1 MLYFSTGDHPT
12 DHNLNRL
19 DHLASVDRFDG
30 DPEQMHGWLVAVI
43 QSIRALPRVAA
54 THFTGYYSLGNAHFE
69 MSAER
74 RAATWRKLAE
84 ELREHVNAAHADPA
98 LRSDNPLGA
107 PDVSDRQQ
115 SRGERLT
122 ALCDKLDRASW
133 GTREFDG
140 ILAQINSDAIGDI
153 RSDVAQLKR
162 LSARRRISDLDEHRY
177 WITRHIAHIRLIAD
191 QLHHLE

>member
-19 DHLASVDRFDG
+19 DHLASLDRFDG
-30 DPEQMHGWLVAVI
+30 EAEQMHGWLVAVI

-54 THFTGYYSLGNAHFE
+54 IHFTGYYFLGNAHFE

-74 RAATWRKLAE
+74 RAVTWRKLAE

-98 LRSDNPLGA
+98 LRLDNPLGA
-107 PDVSDRQQ
+107 PDVSDRRE
-115 SRGERLT
+115 SRGERLIS
-122 ALCDKLDRASW
+122 LCDKLDRASW
-133 GTREFDG
+133 GTPEFDR
-140 ILAQINSDAIGDI
+140 ILAQISNDAIGGI
-153 RSDVAQLKR
+153 RSDVVRLKK
-162 LSARRRISDLDEHRY
+162 LSTLKRISDLGEHRY
-177 WITRHIAHIRLIAD
+177 LIARHIGHIRLVAD